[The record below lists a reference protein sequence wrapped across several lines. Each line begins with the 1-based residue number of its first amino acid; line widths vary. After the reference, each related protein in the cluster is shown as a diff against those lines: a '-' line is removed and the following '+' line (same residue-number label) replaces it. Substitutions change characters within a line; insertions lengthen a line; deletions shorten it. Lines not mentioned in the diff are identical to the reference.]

1 MPSANEKKVPPFT
14 DESSPQALPSTVAR
28 RLRALT
34 HDLSNSLETIVQA
47 NYLVRQTPLQDDARQ
62 WVEMMDRAA
71 ENASKIN
78 REIRE
83 LLRPLK

>member
-1 MPSANEKKVPPFT
+1 MPSPNEKKAPPFT
-14 DESSPQALPSTVAR
+14 DELHPQALPLTVAR

-47 NYLVRQTPLQDDARQ
+47 NYLVRQTPLQEDARQ
-62 WVEMMDRAA
+62 WAEMTEKAA
-71 ENASKIN
+71 ESASQIN

>member
-1 MPSANEKKVPPFT
+1 MSSPNDKKV
-14 DESSPQALPSTVAR
+14 LPLTHDVNSQSMTPTVTR

-47 NYLVRQTPLQDDARQ
+47 NYLVRQTPLQEDARQ
-62 WVEMMDRAA
+62 WMEMTEKAA
-71 ENASKIN
+71 ETAAQIN

>member
-1 MPSANEKKVPPFT
+1 MPSPSEVNPQAVPP
-14 DESSPQALPSTVAR
+14 TVAR
-28 RLRALT
+28 RLRELT

-47 NYLVRQTPLQDDARQ
+47 NYLVRQSPLRDDARQ
-62 WVEMMDRAA
+62 WVEMTEKAA
-71 ENASKIN
+71 ETASRIN

>member
-1 MPSANEKKVPPFT
+1 MSSPHDKKVLPLNQDLNSQSLPP
-14 DESSPQALPSTVAR
+14 TVAR

-47 NYLVRQTPLQDDARQ
+47 NYLVRQTPLQEDARQ
-62 WVEMMDRAA
+62 WMEMTEKAA
-71 ENASKIN
+71 ETASQIN

>member
-1 MPSANEKKVPPFT
+1 MPSPSEVNPQAVPP
-14 DESSPQALPSTVAR
+14 TVAR
-28 RLRALT
+28 RLRSLT

-47 NYLVRQTPLQDDARQ
+47 NYLVRQSALQDDARQ
-62 WVEMMDRAA
+62 WVEMTDKAA
-71 ENASKIN
+71 EAASRIN

>member
-1 MPSANEKKVPPFT
+1 MPSPSEVNPQAVPP
-14 DESSPQALPSTVAR
+14 TVAR

-47 NYLVRQTPLQDDARQ
+47 NYLVRQSALQDDARQ
-62 WVEMMDRAA
+62 WVEMTDKAA
-71 ENASKIN
+71 DAASRIN

>member
-1 MPSANEKKVPPFT
+1 MPTPREVN
-14 DESSPQALPSTVAR
+14 PQAIPPTVAR
-28 RLRALT
+28 RLRDLT

-47 NYLVRQTPLQDDARQ
+47 NYLVRQSTLQDDARQ
-62 WVEMMDRAA
+62 WVEMTDKAA
-71 ENASKIN
+71 EAASRIN